1 MTAVHTA
8 QKEIK
13 NPWKTTAPRTIFSVC
28 DSFFWVTRHS
38 SFTGGEKRKKPTKRS
53 SRDHI
58 HKKQNFV
65 DKFKR
70 RLGVTIFLK
79 LRTADECSQYLQ

>member
-8 QKEIK
+8 LKEIK

-38 SFTGGEKRKKPTKRS
+38 SFTGGEKRKKSTKRR
-53 SRDHI
+53 SRDYI
-58 HKKQNFV
+58 HKKQKISLINLNKGLV
-65 DKFKR
+65 
-70 RLGVTIFLK
+70 
-79 LRTADECSQYLQ
+79 